1 MQSNALFDLGD
12 NTPQG
17 VLTPED
23 ISWIDLL
30 DGATGHN
37 ASQISSKV
45 QESCE
50 DLERFKTPAD
60 NLQLNNV
67 ITTTHRAKD
76 ATGANNPEISELRSL
91 EFSAG
96 SCVNIPGLQPS
107 IYSSSSSN
115 TSDLVSS
122 EPGLTATNA
131 AFLMV
136 RKKPPCRRFAM
147 PN

>member
-1 MQSNALFDLGD
+1 M
-12 NTPQG
+12 
-17 VLTPED
+17 TPED
-23 ISWIDLL
+23 ISWMDLL
-30 DGATGHN
+30 DGAAGHN

-45 QESCE
+45 RESCE
-50 DLERFKTPAD
+50 DLEHFKTPAD

-76 ATGANNPEISELRSL
+76 VTDANNAEISELGSL
-91 EFSAG
+91 EFRAG
-96 SCVNIPGLQPS
+96 SCVNIPGLQSS

-122 EPGLTATNA
+122 EPKLTAVNA
-131 AFLMV
+131 AFLVV
-136 RKKPPCRRFAM
+136 REKPPCRWFVI